1 MAASTTDGVSP
12 YLLPRLQIKL
22 EDVVILNKIGE
33 GDAGIVF
40 EATISSLNDG
50 EKVALKVFKPYLWP
64 YHYTFSLINGRPLS
78 PFDRELAALSAVQND
93 EEANLDLPVIES
105 YGWFEL
111 PANFNFGRFKLSG
124 ESKAKV
130 IVKKLMLPLQF
141 DFSKVTPRDMIRH
154 RDILDR
160 LQIYDTDIRA
170 ENFLSGRL
178 ADLSACYVLPEITRS
193 DIYNIQDQRP
203 RLKQTV
209 LRHLELLSSVKNE
222 PLKVIEDAWNQL
234 QAQWE
239 ETANTAYKEE

>member
-1 MAASTTDGVSP
+1 MDVMDVNI
-12 YLLPRLQIKL
+12 LQ
-22 EDVVILNKIGE
+22 
-33 GDAGIVF
+33 
-40 EATISSLNDG
+40 
-50 EKVALKVFKPYLWP
+50 FKPYLWR

-124 ESKAKV
+124 ELEAKF
-130 IVKKLMLPLQF
+130 IVKKLMPSLPF

-160 LQIYDTDIRA
+160 LEIYDIDIRA

-178 ADLSACYVLPEITRS
+178 ADLSACYILPGIVCS
-193 DIYNIQDQRP
+193 DMNNIQDQRP
-203 RLKQTV
+203 RLKQAV
-209 LRHLELLSSVKNE
+209 LRHLGLLSSVKIE
-222 PLKVIEDAWNQL
+222 PPEIVEDAWNQL
-234 QAQWE
+234 QSQWE
-239 ETANTAYKEE
+239 ETESTSYKEEEYVLLDSCNVRHKTI